1 MMRTLFPD
9 ILSAYK
15 IDIKNEIKKLHR
27 LLFVDTIKISET
39 LYKYYTSTLY
49 KQCEES
55 FLLYKHRETILSL
68 KEFDQVFGFN
78 RFYNEFNYPEGG
90 ELEYLIA
97 FCEYVYNLLRN
108 ISFDNARVKEYSI
121 FVISHIE
128 KLCKSL
134 NHIIHDNGDGMYY
147 IVPSN
152 EVLDYV
158 CEKMGNDA
166 TQLIRVYSHYA
177 TKGNLAI
184 KQQILSTLCKE
195 LEPYRKDLSKFDM
208 RKIVDDVFC
217 GANNCDIRHNNSDQE
232 GNSFCTVF
240 SRLKEEE
247 KESIYDNMFGNIIV
261 LLSAKIEFDAINDL
275 DNEMSGIRRK

>member
-1 MMRTLFPD
+1 MRTLFPD

-78 RFYNEFNYPEGG
+78 RFYNEFNCPEGG

-177 TKGNLAI
+177 TQGNLAI

-195 LEPYRKDLSKFDM
+195 LEPDRKGFSKLNLSD
-208 RKIVDDVFC
+208 IADNVFC

-232 GNSFCTVF
+232 GKNYSAAFAGLT
-240 SRLKEEE
+240 EEE
-247 KESIYDNMFGNIIV
+247 KESIYDYMFGNIIV
-261 LLSAKIEFDAINDL
+261 LLSAKIEIDAINDL
-275 DNEMSGIRRK
+275 NSEMSVIRRK

>member
-1 MMRTLFPD
+1 MTRTLFPD

-15 IDIKNEIKKLHR
+15 LDIKTEIKKLHR
-27 LLFVDTIKISET
+27 LFFVKQIEISKT
-39 LYKYYTSTLY
+39 LYSINYSTLY
-49 KQCEES
+49 KMCEES
-55 FLLYKHRETILSL
+55 FLLYKHRGTILSL
-68 KEFDQVFGFN
+68 KEFDHAFGFN
-78 RFYNEFNYPEGG
+78 KFYNEFNYPDGG
-90 ELEYLIA
+90 ESEYLID

-108 ISFDNARVKEYSI
+108 ISFDSERVKRNSK
-121 FVISHIE
+121 FVVTHIE
-128 KLCKSL
+128 ALCKSL

-152 EVLDYV
+152 EVLDYL
-158 CEKMGNDA
+158 CEKMGNDV
-166 TQLIRVYSHYA
+166 TQLIRVYSHHT
-177 TKGNLAI
+177 TKGNLAK

-195 LEPYRKDLSKFDM
+195 LEPYRKDFPKINMSKIADN
-208 RKIVDDVFC
+208 VFC

-232 GNSFCTVF
+232 GNNYCTVF
-240 SRLKEEE
+240 AGLTEEE